1 MYVLLFE
8 CCVRR
13 VRCSYGFWDGADFS
27 RKDYTG
33 PPLKDLTE
41 IIKYVQPTALLGL
54 STIKVRLSVRAR
66 SLTLC
71 TLV

>member
-1 MYVLLFE
+1 MRF
-8 CCVRR
+8 
-13 VRCSYGFWDGADFS
+13 GTGTDFS

-54 STIKVRLSVRAR
+54 STIKVRPSAR
-66 SLTLC
+66 
-71 TLV
+71 VP